1 MMASYQIWCHGAGMP
16 PSTYKRIPEASQPYL
31 EIVPINEAVP
41 RTMSRFATE
50 QADNKLTFLSL
61 PLEIRLNIYHWL
73 HLMCP
78 VRHAQLAPW
87 YPTPVHCQYIL
98 HRVDADTATKEDKT
112 NRDEQKDLGLLSP
125 FRPLSGLPTS
135 LLRTNR
141 QIYSEARL
149 LPFTQN
155 EFVFVNWF
163 ASGLWAARAFTR
175 ALAPWQRGSLRYV
188 RLEVLARDVVVGGAG
203 REEWRALCTEWA
215 SGVRGLRM
223 KMVLGA
229 STSVVTGPEF
239 GGGVGRRAEA
249 ARRWVGEGLALMER
263 LERVE
268 MEVVARDLSDVDKL
282 EWCETLQTELRD
294 AGLGRTVVV
303 CTEKVQEKMEWI
315 KSEVGWRNPETE
327 VGAVT
332 EAMANNLIAER
343 ATRARA

>member
-1 MMASYQIWCHGAGMP
+1 MP
-16 PSTYKRIPEASQPYL
+16 PDTYPRISEVSQPHM
-31 EIVPINEAVP
+31 EIVPIDEAIP
-41 RTMSRFATE
+41 RSMPRFATE
-50 QADNKLTFLSL
+50 KADNTLTFLLL

-98 HRVDADTATKEDKT
+98 QTVGIDTATKEDGAKL
-112 NRDEQKDLGLLSP
+112 DEQKDLGLLSP
-125 FRPLSGLPTS
+125 YRPLSGLPTS

-215 SGVRGLRM
+215 CGVRGLRM

-229 STSVVTGPEF
+229 STSVVTGPAF

-268 MEVVARDLSDVDKL
+268 MEVVAREMSDVDKL
-282 EWCETLQTELRD
+282 EWCETLQVDLRE
-294 AGLGRTVVV
+294 AGLGRIVVV

-315 KSEVGWRNPETE
+315 KSDVGWRNPETE

-332 EAMANNLIAER
+332 TAMANNLIAER